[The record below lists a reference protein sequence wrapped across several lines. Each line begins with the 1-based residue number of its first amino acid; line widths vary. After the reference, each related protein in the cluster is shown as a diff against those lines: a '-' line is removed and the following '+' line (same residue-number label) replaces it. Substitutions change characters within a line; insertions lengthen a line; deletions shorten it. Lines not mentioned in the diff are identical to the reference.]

1 MNNNNKKIL
10 LLIIGIAIS
19 PFLFAQEKTSSE
31 PWTLMECINYALK
44 NNINIKRSNLNVL
57 QNRSSVDQS
66 KADLLPSLNG
76 RATHTYNYGK
86 NQNPAT
92 GVLEDFNAR
101 GNTFGLSA
109 NVTLYNGFTNYNTI
123 KQNTILLD
131 AILADLEQA
140 KNDVGLN
147 VARAYLQVIVNDE
160 LLRSSKIQLETS
172 KEQLKRT
179 AILVVAGSLAKLDE
193 LQALSQKALNES
205 QVVNNENTLELS
217 KLQLMQLIQLPYDPN
232 FAIVIPDL
240 NPNDFEPVLITSSEI
255 YDIALN
261 TQPNVKSTALRMA
274 ASEAGLAAAK
284 GNRLP
289 TISGFASIDTRYS
302 GFSVPGFEPDPF
314 SNQLE
319 SNLGQNLGFSLN
331 VPIFNNYRVKQGI
344 QNSTINKERATL
356 NDIDTKNNLR
366 QQIEQA
372 YFNATAALKA
382 YSSAEQQVDA
392 LKLTFENMEKQKH
405 LGAINNT
412 DFTLAQNNLSAAESD
427 MIRAK
432 YDYIFKLKI
441 LDFYQGKP
449 LDF

>member
-1 MNNNNKKIL
+1 
-10 LLIIGIAIS
+10 
-19 PFLFAQEKTSSE
+19 
-31 PWTLMECINYALK
+31 MECVDYAMK

-57 QNRSSVDQS
+57 QSRSSVDQS

-86 NQNPAT
+86 NQNPTT

-101 GNTFGLSA
+101 GNTFGVSA
-109 NVTLYNGFTNYNTI
+109 NVMLFNGFANYNTI
-123 KQNTILLD
+123 KQNSILLD
-131 AILADLEQA
+131 AALADLEQA
-140 KNDVGLN
+140 GNDVGLN
-147 VARAYLQVIVNDE
+147 VAQAYLQIIVNEE

-179 AILVVAGSLAKLDE
+179 AILVKAGSLAKLDE
-193 LQALSQKALNES
+193 LQALSQKALNET
-205 QVVNNENTLELS
+205 QVVNNENTLDLS
-217 KLQLMQLIQLPYDPN
+217 KLQLMQLLQLPYDPN
-232 FAIVIPDL
+232 FSIVNPDL
-240 NPNDFEPVLITSSEI
+240 SPNDLDPVSATSTEI
-255 YDIALN
+255 YEIALK
-261 TQPNVKSTALRMA
+261 TQPNIKSTELRIE

-284 GNRLP
+284 GSRLP
-289 TISGFASIDTRYS
+289 TISGFVGVDTRYS
-302 GFSVPGFEPDPF
+302 GFAPVGLEPNPF
-314 SNQLE
+314 SDQLE
-319 SNLGQNLGFSLN
+319 SNLGENVGFSLN
-331 VPIFNNYRVKQGI
+331 IPIFNNYRVKQGI
-344 QNSTINKERATL
+344 QNSAINKERATL

-382 YSSAEQQVDA
+382 YNSAEEQVRA
-392 LKLTFENMEKQKH
+392 LKLTFENMEKQRD
-405 LGAINNT
+405 LGAINST
-412 DFTLAQNNLSAAESD
+412 DFTLAQNNLSTAESD